1 MGFEHCQWVWM
12 NGKCVPWSNATAHV
26 SAHGLHYGSGV
37 FEGLRCYNTSD
48 GPAVFRM
55 DAHLKRLYSS
65 AETYGI
71 KIPFSTGELSQAI
84 SETIRRNGFQDCYV
98 RPIVYLGSSS
108 LSLHP
113 RQCPVEVVI
122 LAWPW
127 GAYLGDEAVERGARI
142 TVSPWRKFDSQM
154 MPTRAKACGQYL
166 NSILAVQDAVAR
178 GFDEAL
184 LLNQDGTIAEGSGEN
199 IFLVK
204 DGVVI
209 TNSSSDG
216 ILPGVTR
223 DCVLEMVHDLG
234 WKVEVRPV
242 GLTDLLQSD
251 EAFFTGT
258 AAEVVPI
265 AEVDGSKIGTG
276 RRGAKTGLLQH
287 AFAEAT
293 SGRNA
298 RYRHWLHFVQGSK
311 PPELTQSKV
320 LPDSPAQTNGSELTT

>member
-1 MGFEHCQWVWM
+1 MGFEASQSVWM
-12 NGKCVPWSNATAHV
+12 NGKCIPWGSATVHV

-37 FEGLRCYNTSD
+37 FEGLRCYNTAD
-48 GPAVFRM
+48 GPAIFRL
-55 DAHLKRLYSS
+55 DAHLTRLYSS
-65 AETYGI
+65 AHAYGI
-71 KIPFSTGELSQAI
+71 KIPYTQAELAEAI
-84 SETIRRNGFQDCYV
+84 CETIGRNRFTDCYV

-113 RQCPVEVVI
+113 RKCPVEVVI

-142 TVSPWRKFDSQM
+142 TISPWRKFDSQM
-154 MPTRAKACGQYL
+154 MPTAAKACGQYL

-204 DGVVI
+204 KGVI
-209 TNSSSDG
+209 LTNRTSDG

-223 DCVLEMVHDLG
+223 ECVLEMVCDAG
-234 WKVEVRPV
+234 WTVETRP
-242 GLTDLLQSD
+242 LLLQDLLESD

-265 AEVDGSKIGTG
+265 AEVDGSKIRTG
-276 RRGAKTGLLQH
+276 RRGAKTALLQQ

-298 RYRHWLHFVQGSK
+298 RYSRWLHFVEQSQELSANNVITDV
-311 PPELTQSKV
+311 PP
-320 LPDSPAQTNGSELTT
+320 QTNASEVTT

>member
-1 MGFEHCQWVWM
+1 MGFEASQWVWM
-12 NGKCVPWSNATAHV
+12 NGKCIPWGSATVHV

-37 FEGLRCYNTSD
+37 FEGLRCYNTAD
-48 GPAVFRM
+48 GPAIFRL
-55 DAHLKRLYSS
+55 DAHLTRLYSS
-65 AETYGI
+65 AHAYGI
-71 KIPFSTGELSQAI
+71 KISYTQAELAEAI
-84 SETIRRNGFQDCYV
+84 CETVRLNRFTDCYV

-113 RQCPVEVVI
+113 RKCPVEVVI

-142 TVSPWRKFDSQM
+142 TISPWRKFDSRM
-154 MPTRAKACGQYL
+154 MPTAAKACGQYL

-204 DGVVI
+204 KGVVL
-209 TNSSSDG
+209 TNRISDG

-223 DCVLEMVHDLG
+223 ECVREIVCDSG
-234 WKVEVRPV
+234 CTVETRP
-242 GLTDLLQSD
+242 LLLQDLLESD

-265 AEVDGSKIGTG
+265 AEVDGSKIGSG
-276 RRGAKTGLLQH
+276 RRGTKTALLQQ

-298 RYRHWLHFVQGSK
+298 RYRHWLHFVEKSQELSGNNVITDV
-311 PPELTQSKV
+311 PP
-320 LPDSPAQTNGSELTT
+320 QTNASEVTT